1 MVYSKQQ
8 LRVIQER
15 LKITGDLEAITSIH
29 VGGHSESFDTDMPLA
44 CNGEG
49 KFYASG
55 TSLAGILRAW
65 CQKSFSEKQRL
76 INKIWGFQD
85 EKENDKGQASYIIIE
100 DAVIDL
106 NDGLIEIRDGVGID
120 RILGTAVENFKFDRA
135 VIPKASKTKF
145 KMLLDIPSADS
156 NDFKTIIGHLLEA
169 LTNEKIRLGAAKTRG
184 LGRVK
189 LTNTEIYLENRN
201 SAEGILKV
209 LKKDLTNSITI
220 NELKAC
226 NQSLKPTIQPQL
238 NIKIEWNAV
247 GPIMVK
253 ASYDA
258 MAVDTLPLTGNIG
271 NQVALLLPG
280 TSIKG
285 SLRSQA
291 EKIVRTILEKCAN
304 KNDDSNQRFTTQT
317 KLDLIENLFGLAGET
332 KKQANKIQKNEIK
345 PGLAALS
352 VDDCYARNEI
362 PQEKWQDIEF
372 AKTEKDL
379 IEKLEKANL
388 RKPNSQE
395 GFQQAFHVSI
405 DRWTSAA
412 SDGALYSV
420 LEPYAVSWN
429 AICLTLDFS
438 RLPNDKHEIAIMLL
452 LLLLRDLMS
461 NRIPLGFA
469 TNRGMGEIEIKKI
482 SIQGEALPNNLQSL
496 ANICFTE
503 KTFSELDKTLGNL
516 LKEKWNSWVK
526 ENQPKKEGK

>member
-1 MVYSKQQ
+1 MVYSKQ

-15 LKITGDLEAITSIH
+15 LKITGELEAITAIH

-49 KFYASG
+49 KFYVPG
-55 TSLAGILRAW
+55 TSLAGVLRAW
-65 CQKSFSEKQRL
+65 CQKSFSEKLL
-76 INKIWGFQD
+76 INIWGFQD
-85 EKENDKGQASYIIIE
+85 ENNSDKGQASYIIIE

-106 NDGLIEIRDGVGID
+106 NGGLIEIRDGVGID
-120 RILGTAVENFKFDRA
+120 RIFGTAVENFKFDRA
-135 VIPKASKTKF
+135 VIPRVSKIKF

-169 LTNEKIRLGAAKTRG
+169 LTDEKIRLGAAKSRG

-189 LTNTEIYLENRN
+189 LTNTQIYLENRN

-209 LKKDLTNSITI
+209 LKKDPANSITI

-226 NQSLKPTIQPQL
+226 NQSLKPKTHPQL

-280 TSIKG
+280 SSIKG

-291 EKIVRTILEKCAN
+291 EKIVRTILEKSAN
-304 KNDDSNQRFTTQT
+304 KNDASNQRFTTQT
-317 KLDLIENLFGLAGET
+317 KLNLIENLFGLAGES
-332 KKQANKIQKNEIK
+332 KNKQQDESLNNKIKA
-345 PGLAALS
+345 GLAALS
-352 VDDCYARNEI
+352 VDDCYAENKVD
-362 PQEKWQDIEF
+362 QEKWQDIEF

-388 RKPNSQE
+388 RKANSQE

-420 LEPYAVSWN
+420 LEPYAVNWN

-438 RLPNDKHEIAIMLL
+438 RLPNDKHEVAIMLL

-496 ANICFTE
+496 TNICFTE

-516 LKEKWNSWVK
+516 LKEKWNSWVR